1 MPSFK
6 VEMENCSE
14 VTINSMTYPIL
25 VNYLRKSAP
34 KSCPTTSINGKRRG
48 RPFGV
53 IVAIDKDKIGWSIC
67 HNVDKW
73 SREVAIKRAAGRA
86 MKGVSYWLTEFR
98 NYTAAKGTQWEEYVG
113 DVTKSGLPKL
123 IAVANGLEEMLVR
136 ASKYFKYE
144 SGT

>member
-1 MPSFK
+1 MPNFR
-6 VEMENCSE
+6 VEMDDCSA
-14 VTINSMTYPIL
+14 VTIGGMTYPIL

-34 KSCPTTSINGKRRG
+34 KSDPTTSKDGKRRG

-67 HNVDKW
+67 HNVDRW

-86 MKGVSYWLTEFR
+86 MKGVSYWLKEFSD
-98 NYTAAKGTQWEEYVG
+98 YTVAKGTQWEEYVG

-123 IAVANGLEEMLVR
+123 TAVANGLEEMLIR
-136 ASKYFKYE
+136 ASNYFKN
-144 SGT
+144 

>member
-1 MPSFK
+1 
-6 VEMENCSE
+6 
-14 VTINSMTYPIL
+14 MTYPIL

-34 KSCPTTSINGKRRG
+34 KSCPTTSKDGKRRG

-67 HNVDKW
+67 HNVDNW
-73 SREVAIKRAAGRA
+73 NREVAIKRAAGRA

-98 NYTAAKGTQWEEYVG
+98 NYTVAKGTCWEEYVG

-123 IAVANGLEEMLVR
+123 TAVANGLEEMLVR